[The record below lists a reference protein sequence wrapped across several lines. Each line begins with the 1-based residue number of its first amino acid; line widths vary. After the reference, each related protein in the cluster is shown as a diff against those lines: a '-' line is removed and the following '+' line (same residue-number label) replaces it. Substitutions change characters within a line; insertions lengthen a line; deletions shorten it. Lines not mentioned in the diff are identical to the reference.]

1 MQKYNKTIAQIL
13 QEMSITR
20 AKEVA
25 AELGDEAK
33 EKGLEHMGHGVYG
46 KNGKPEYRSNIEKQ
60 KLIKLTPDEIKDYM
74 KKKSG
79 DTDGDDEPKKDS
91 PDTDKPKQDAPSKD
105 TDSGPKVT
113 SLRTNTGQLL
123 QNPPHDS
130 LPDKEQIGTD
140 MRTVMGDRQ
149 PKVSYTQNGETII
162 HFQLK
167 PFQYGP
173 NEMAY
178 SDVLSILEDD
188 YGLVEGEDFVID
200 EISKEIDGEDMP
212 SEIMVNIRRDPSAS
226 DSVEDEEAYDRE
238 RAQLARRGL
247 FYRADSYNYVNEAT
261 VSVFDISYDDV
272 PKSKLT
278 QAARKFKIK
287 MKKLPKNKVSFGGDD
302 AIEFTGDEKN
312 LLKFTKQQFG
322 TTARNIRD
330 LKKELEETAYPQISH
345 SLIESIRNVV
355 SEDPVQKAQDKLD
368 KAKKIADLKKQ
379 IDTVKQEGQ
388 AYDNDRFLVRGN
400 TAKVDNKNTKDT
412 KDHVYAPNAKT
423 AVAMKKKGV
432 KQFLDTNKMR
442 KMFPTYSEA
451 VDSDDTG
458 GAAEVDMIMN
468 QVNQMRHFLDG
479 IEKMVSDDGDV
490 EEWVQGK
497 ITKATDYLKTAYSYK
512 TGEKNEALDKEDEPA
527 VKKLVKNLRKGSKTH
542 AKQADEL
549 EKDLKDNYEPLE
561 ESPVQ
566 DFARKLAGYATKHG
580 GIDKKDFMKIAN
592 KMVNAKNDGDIKK
605 IGQQVDDMDTEPRD
619 LIKGAIAIR
628 MGAKTY
634 QKMFGDRLRPSDIQ
648 QYKSMTPRYMKEDID
663 EKDVT
668 NDMLITEFTSAQIK
682 RLKKEYEPLRGV
694 HHTELQPARFTQL
707 SKMMQR
713 MGKPQLQ
720 ALVKADIPVLSS
732 AAKASLVVNHGM
744 KFSSIKEELIP
755 YLEVFPLDENRK
767 SKFKSVAP
775 EVIDRI
781 EKMMRGSREE
791 KDSIANMLN
800 YMMPPEVVDIVRHK
814 LKIVPK
820 RGKIKF

>member
-1 MQKYNKTIAQIL
+1 MAEIL
-13 QEMSITR
+13 REM
-20 AKEVA
+20 
-25 AELGDEAK
+25 
-33 EKGLEHMGHGVYG
+33 
-46 KNGKPEYRSNIEKQ
+46 
-60 KLIKLTPDEIKDYM
+60 
-74 KKKSG
+74 
-79 DTDGDDEPKKDS
+79 
-91 PDTDKPKQDAPSKD
+91 
-105 TDSGPKVT
+105 
-113 SLRTNTGQLL
+113 
-123 QNPPHDS
+123 
-130 LPDKEQIGTD
+130 
-140 MRTVMGDRQ
+140 
-149 PKVSYTQNGETII
+149 
-162 HFQLK
+162 
-167 PFQYGP
+167 
-173 NEMAY
+173 
-178 SDVLSILEDD
+178 
-188 YGLVEGEDFVID
+188 
-200 EISKEIDGEDMP
+200 
-212 SEIMVNIRRDPSAS
+212 
-226 DSVEDEEAYDRE
+226 
-238 RAQLARRGL
+238 
-247 FYRADSYNYVNEAT
+247 NEAT

-278 QAARKFKIK
+278 QAAKKFGIR

-302 AIEFTGDEKN
+302 AIEFSGSDSN
-312 LLKFTKQQFG
+312 LLKFAKQQFG
-322 TTARNIRD
+322 TTARNIKD
-330 LKKELEETAYPQISH
+330 LKKELEEQ
-345 SLIESIRNVV
+345 
-355 SEDPVQKAQDKLD
+355 EDPVQKAQDKLD
-368 KAKKIADLKKQ
+368 KADLKKQ
-379 IDTVKQEGQ
+379 IDTVRQEGQ

-479 IEKMVSDDGDV
+479 IERMVSDDGDV

-512 TGEKNEALDKEDEPA
+512 TGEKNEALDK
-527 VKKLVKNLRKGSKTH
+527 
-542 AKQADEL
+542 
-549 EKDLKDNYEPLE
+549 
-561 ESPVQ
+561 
-566 DFARKLAGYATKHG
+566 
-580 GIDKKDFMKIAN
+580 
-592 KMVNAKNDGDIKK
+592 
-605 IGQQVDDMDTEPRD
+605 
-619 LIKGAIAIR
+619 
-628 MGAKTY
+628 
-634 QKMFGDRLRPSDIQ
+634 
-648 QYKSMTPRYMKEDID
+648 
-663 EKDVT
+663 

-755 YLEVFPLDENRK
+755 YLEIFPLDENRK
-767 SKFKSVAP
+767 SKFKEVDP
-775 EVIDRI
+775 KVIDRI

-800 YMMPPEVVDIVRHK
+800 YMMPPEVVDIVRYK

>member
-1 MQKYNKTIAQIL
+1 MAHVL
-13 QEMSITR
+13 AEMR
-20 AKEVA
+20 
-25 AELGDEAK
+25 
-33 EKGLEHMGHGVYG
+33 
-46 KNGKPEYRSNIEKQ
+46 KN
-60 KLIKLTPDEIKDYM
+60 
-74 KKKSG
+74 
-79 DTDGDDEPKKDS
+79 
-91 PDTDKPKQDAPSKD
+91 
-105 TDSGPKVT
+105 
-113 SLRTNTGQLL
+113 
-123 QNPPHDS
+123 
-130 LPDKEQIGTD
+130 EQ
-140 MRTVMGDRQ
+140 
-149 PKVSYTQNGETII
+149 
-162 HFQLK
+162 
-167 PFQYGP
+167 
-173 NEMAY
+173 
-178 SDVLSILEDD
+178 
-188 YGLVEGEDFVID
+188 
-200 EISKEIDGEDMP
+200 
-212 SEIMVNIRRDPSAS
+212 
-226 DSVEDEEAYDRE
+226 
-238 RAQLARRGL
+238 
-247 FYRADSYNYVNEAT
+247 
-261 VSVFDISYDDV
+261 
-272 PKSKLT
+272 
-278 QAARKFKIK
+278 
-287 MKKLPKNKVSFGGDD
+287 
-302 AIEFTGDEKN
+302 
-312 LLKFTKQQFG
+312 
-322 TTARNIRD
+322 
-330 LKKELEETAYPQISH
+330 
-345 SLIESIRNVV
+345 
-355 SEDPVQKAQDKLD
+355 EDPVQKAQDKLD

-379 IDTVKQEGQ
+379 IDTVRQEG
-388 AYDNDRFLVRGN
+388 
-400 TAKVDNKNTKDT
+400 K
-412 KDHVYAPNAKT
+412 
-423 AVAMKKKGV
+423 MK
-432 KQFLDTNKMR
+432 
-442 KMFPTYSEA
+442 EA
-451 VDSDDTG
+451 VDPQDTG

-468 QVNQMRHFLDG
+468 QVTQMRHFLDG

-549 EKDLKDNYEPLE
+549 EKDLKDETDLE

-580 GIDKKDFMKIAN
+580 GIDKRDFMKIAN

-619 LIKGAIAIR
+619 LIKGAVAIR

-634 QKMFGDRLRPSDIQ
+634 QKMFGDRLTPADIK

-800 YMMPPEVVDIVRHK
+800 YMMPPEVVDMVRYK

>member
-1 MQKYNKTIAQIL
+1 MAEIL
-13 QEMSITR
+13 R
-20 AKEVA
+20 
-25 AELGDEAK
+25 
-33 EKGLEHMGHGVYG
+33 
-46 KNGKPEYRSNIEKQ
+46 
-60 KLIKLTPDEIKDYM
+60 EI
-74 KKKSG
+74 
-79 DTDGDDEPKKDS
+79 
-91 PDTDKPKQDAPSKD
+91 
-105 TDSGPKVT
+105 
-113 SLRTNTGQLL
+113 
-123 QNPPHDS
+123 
-130 LPDKEQIGTD
+130 
-140 MRTVMGDRQ
+140 
-149 PKVSYTQNGETII
+149 
-162 HFQLK
+162 
-167 PFQYGP
+167 
-173 NEMAY
+173 
-178 SDVLSILEDD
+178 
-188 YGLVEGEDFVID
+188 
-200 EISKEIDGEDMP
+200 
-212 SEIMVNIRRDPSAS
+212 
-226 DSVEDEEAYDRE
+226 
-238 RAQLARRGL
+238 
-247 FYRADSYNYVNEAT
+247 NEAT

-278 QAARKFKIK
+278 QAAKKFGIK

-302 AIEFTGDEKN
+302 AIEFSGSDSN
-312 LLKFTKQQFG
+312 LLKFAKQQFG

-330 LKKELEETAYPQISH
+330 LKKELEEQ
-345 SLIESIRNVV
+345 
-355 SEDPVQKAQDKLD
+355 EDPVQKAQDKLD
-368 KAKKIADLKKQ
+368 KARRIADLKKQ
-379 IDTVKQEGQ
+379 IQDI
-388 AYDNDRFLVRGN
+388 
-400 TAKVDNKNTKDT
+400 
-412 KDHVYAPNAKT
+412 
-423 AVAMKKKGV
+423 
-432 KQFLDTNKMR
+432 R
-442 KMFPTYSEA
+442 KEA
-451 VDSDDTG
+451 VDPQDTG

-479 IEKMVSDDGDV
+479 IERMVSEDGDV

-561 ESPVQ
+561 EFKSMVATFP
-566 DFARKLAGYATKHG
+566 DKRKKL
-580 GIDKKDFMKIAN
+580 
-592 KMVNAKNDGDIKK
+592 
-605 IGQQVDDMDTEPRD
+605 E
-619 LIKGAIAIR
+619 AIQALRIF
-628 MGAKTY
+628 GAKLGIKTDKINDKQFRISGKDKDMNMY
-634 QKMFGDRLRPSDIQ
+634 AKDLKNFYGAQIKAESIEEATVTIKSYDTKTGLDRQAEKQMNAVATRAGAKVKKSGNNVYKISGDGKQLSKFMANIDQIDG
-648 QYKSMTPRYMKEDID
+648 SFMTEESEFM
-663 EKDVT
+663 
-668 NDMLITEFTSAQIK
+668 TEFTSSQIK

-713 MGKPQLQ
+713 MGKSQLQ

-755 YLEVFPLDENRK
+755 YLEIFPLDEERK

-800 YMMPPEVVDIVRHK
+800 YMMPPEVVDMVRYK